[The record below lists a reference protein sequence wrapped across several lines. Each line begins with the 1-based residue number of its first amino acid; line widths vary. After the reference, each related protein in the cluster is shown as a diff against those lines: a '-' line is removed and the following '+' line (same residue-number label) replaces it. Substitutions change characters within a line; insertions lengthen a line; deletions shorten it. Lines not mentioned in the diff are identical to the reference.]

1 MLHSTMCLLTLGG
14 LSNSERRAYKSNLK
28 RQQPKGTET
37 GDLILTLSFRIT
49 LYPACLQIRVLK

>member
-28 RQQPKGTET
+28 RQPKGTET
-37 GDLILTLSFRIT
+37 GDVTLTLSFRIT